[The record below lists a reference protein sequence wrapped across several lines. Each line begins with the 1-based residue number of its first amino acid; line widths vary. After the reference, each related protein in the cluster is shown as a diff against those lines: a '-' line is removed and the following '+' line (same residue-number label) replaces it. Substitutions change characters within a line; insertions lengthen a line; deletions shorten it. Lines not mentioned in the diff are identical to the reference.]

1 MLEAASH
8 FVKFVGYNTVIAQD
22 VKGTIYYLNGSTL
35 SLMHKTK
42 TQFALMDAFGNK
54 DFICLA
60 LTNKKLQFVSRK
72 TFDVVKAIN
81 TQE

>member
-1 MLEAASH
+1 
-8 FVKFVGYNTVIAQD
+8 
-22 VKGTIYYLNGSTL
+22 
-35 SLMHKTK
+35 MHKTK